1 MRQLIAGRRGTTD
14 AALLQRA
21 QNGDEDAFMQLV
33 ERHHTTMLRVA
44 RALLRNDALAE
55 EAAQDTW
62 LAVVRGIDRFEG
74 RSQFRTWLLAILV
87 NRARSAG
94 AIERRS
100 LAIGDAAT
108 VESSRF
114 DAAGAWITPP
124 VPWTEAVEERLAA
137 DAIAPA
143 LRAALDGLPAQQRD
157 VVMLRDVDG
166 LTGSEVCAALD
177 ISEANQRVLLHRGR
191 SSLRRSLEE
200 ELR

>member
-1 MRQLIAGRRGTTD
+1 
-14 AALLQRA
+14 
-21 QNGDEDAFMQLV
+21 MQLV

-143 LRAALDGLPAQQRD
+143 LRVALDGLPAQQRD

>member
-143 LRAALDGLPAQQRD
+143 LRVALDGLPAQQRD